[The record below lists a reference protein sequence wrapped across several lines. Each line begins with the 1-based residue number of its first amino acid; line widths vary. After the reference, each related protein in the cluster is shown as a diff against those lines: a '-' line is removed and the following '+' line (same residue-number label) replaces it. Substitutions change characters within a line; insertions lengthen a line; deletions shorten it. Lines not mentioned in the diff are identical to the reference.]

1 MSILHHGVQ
10 APTTIDI
17 WVNAQVT
24 NRQYYWNTSMNRWD
38 NVFFKV
44 LPGYTDLS
52 DPVPVLPTS
61 PNEGYAFYDLIDQ
74 PLRIVYIA
82 YDIDNNC
89 ITNSITGG
97 NFAGYGFLKFANAP
111 DQLFF
116 YGDADDHV
124 PSDVGT
130 YTYTVKLKGVNTR
143 GQSVE
148 QFFDISFT
156 RTT

>member
-10 APTTIDI
+10 ASTTTIDI

-24 NRQYYWNTSMNRWD
+24 NRQYYWNTARNEWD
-38 NVFFKV
+38 RVYFKV
-44 LPGYTDLS
+44 MPGYTDLNNS
-52 DPVPVLPTS
+52 VPVLPTS
-61 PNEGYAFYDLIDQ
+61 PNEGYAFCDLIDQ
-74 PLRIVYIA
+74 PLSIVYIA

-89 ITNSITGG
+89 ITNSHAENI
-97 NFAGYGFLKFANAP
+97 GYGFLRFGNAS
-111 DQLFF
+111 DQLYF
-116 YGDADDHV
+116 YGNANGHV

>member
-10 APTTIDI
+10 ASTTIDI

-24 NRQYYWNTSMNRWD
+24 NRQYYWNTSLNKWD
-38 NVFFKV
+38 SVYFKV
-44 LPGYTDLS
+44 MPGYTDHNDS
-52 DPVPVLPTS
+52 VPVLPTS
-61 PNEGYAFYDLIDQ
+61 PNEGYAFCDLIDQ
-74 PLRIVYIA
+74 PLSIVYIA

-89 ITNSITGG
+89 ITNSNAETI
-97 NFAGYGFLKFANAP
+97 GYGFLRFADASN
-111 DQLFF
+111 QLYF
-116 YGDADDHV
+116 YGNPNGHV